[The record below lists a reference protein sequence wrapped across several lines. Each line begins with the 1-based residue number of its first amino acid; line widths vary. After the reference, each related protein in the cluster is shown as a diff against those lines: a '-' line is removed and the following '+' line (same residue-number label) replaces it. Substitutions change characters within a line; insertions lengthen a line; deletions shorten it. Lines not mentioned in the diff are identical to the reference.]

1 MCAVSCSVLPYT
13 LQPGTQYECPF
24 KCDVPSEAGDITS
37 LDALVTIFQGASG
50 DKQVPGSAASP
61 PVVGPVSINGNVF
74 LVDNQLFAPKP
85 LVAST
90 ITSPLSFSQL
100 EKGVCG
106 CTSKQVNN
114 QAVISDKVYGGEAL
128 AEITASVTVPPC
140 PGGGGSPKVTV
151 GAWDTIGCS
160 CDLDW

>member
-1 MCAVSCSVLPYT
+1 MKCTGLPNF
-13 LQPGTQYECPF
+13 LQPGTEYACPF
-24 KCDVPSEAGDITS
+24 TCDVPSEAGDITS
-37 LDALVTIFQGASG
+37 LDAVVTIFENGS
-50 DKQVPGSAASP
+50 DKQVPGSGTPS
-61 PVVGPVSINGNVF
+61 VGESATINGDVF
-74 LVDNQLFAPKP
+74 LVDNQLFVAKP

-151 GAWDTIGCS
+151 GAWDNIGCS

>member
-1 MCAVSCSVLPYT
+1 MLPYT
-13 LQPGTQYECPF
+13 VNPGTDYTCPF
-24 KCDVPSEAGDITS
+24 KCEVPSEEVTS
-37 LDALVTIFQGASG
+37 LDAVVTTT
-50 DKQVPGSAASP
+50 DKTINGGTNSQA
-61 PVVGPVSINGNVF
+61 VGNPVSINNNVF
-74 LVDNQLFAPKP
+74 LIDNQLFAAKP
-85 LVAST
+85 LVGST
-90 ITSPLSFSQL
+90 ITTTLSFSQL